1 MFDSLIMDFR
11 IKALE
16 STVLPQN
23 AAFKHRHGC
32 HFCQAGG
39 MSAGLMEGCKG
50 IDRHAAENW
59 NRGSVV
65 CVRVCVM
72 NPEPSPPFE
81 K

>member
-1 MFDSLIMDFR
+1 
-11 IKALE
+11 
-16 STVLPQN
+16 
-23 AAFKHRHGC
+23 
-32 HFCQAGG
+32 

-65 CVRVCVM
+65 CVRACVCVM